1 MFVQEAVEIGAVA
14 QWDDLPRLPRV
25 VIPQVVELP
34 DVFLALAPDGSR
46 RNGEQLVGGLPH
58 GGHHHHGMALFAG
71 AHDAGHTR
79 DGGGG
84 LHRAAA
90 ELHDD
95 H

>member
-14 QWDDLPRLPRV
+14 QGDDLPRLPRV
-25 VIPQVVELP
+25 VVPQVVKLP
-34 DVFLALAPDGSR
+34 DIFLALAPNGGP

-58 GGHHHHGMALFAG
+58 GGNHHYGMTLFAG
-71 AHDAGHTR
+71 AHDAGHAR

-84 LHRAAA
+84 FHRAAT